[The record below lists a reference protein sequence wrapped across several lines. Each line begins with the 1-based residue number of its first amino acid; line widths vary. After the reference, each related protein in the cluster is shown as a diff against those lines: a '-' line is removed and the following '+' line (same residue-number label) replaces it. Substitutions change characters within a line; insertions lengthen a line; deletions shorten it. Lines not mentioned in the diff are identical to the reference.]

1 MRGEGLRGLHGSSAS
16 EKHISGVIHVSDMSL
31 HHNELAHRGVHLDSL
46 PHTPSCC
53 TAECESELKC
63 IPRCNS
69 FYFLLL
75 QKSSGL
81 QSHGQRR
88 LQHLSGSRKMQNNTR
103 AELHGVSARQQKNA
117 AVA

>member
-1 MRGEGLRGLHGSSAS
+1 MRGEGLRGLYGSSAS

-31 HHNELAHRGVHLDSL
+31 HHNELAHRGVHFDSL

-69 FYFLLL
+69 VYFLLL

-88 LQHLSGSRKMQNNTR
+88 LQHLFR
-103 AELHGVSARQQKNA
+103 
-117 AVA
+117 

>member
-1 MRGEGLRGLHGSSAS
+1 MRREGLRGLHGSSAF
-16 EKHISGVIHVSDMSL
+16 EKLLKLLKHISGVIHVSDMSL
-31 HHNELAHRGVHLDSL
+31 HHNELAHFDSL

-69 FYFLLL
+69 SYFLLL

-81 QSHGQRR
+81 QSHGQRH
-88 LQHLSGSRKMQNNTR
+88 LQHLFR
-103 AELHGVSARQQKNA
+103 
-117 AVA
+117 